1 MDIRIESLIDGAHR
15 ARGTVVVIDVFR
27 AYTTASVAFSK
38 GAERIV
44 LVAEPQEALK
54 LREDGVGELCMGEV
68 GGKMPEGFDFGNSP
82 HELSQAP
89 DADVR
94 GKTLIQSTRAGTV
107 GACAVPAGGP
117 MFAASFVIAE
127 ATCHAIRQAAPELVT
142 ILAMGS
148 GGLVRGDEDEQ
159 CALYL
164 RNRLQGR
171 HPDAEAVLSLARC
184 GHEVDGF
191 GSPEMPFKPVA
202 DLEMA
207 LRIDTFDFAIQV
219 SREDGLLIARRYCVA
234 SCESK

>member
-1 MDIRIESLIDGAHR
+1 VDIRIESLIDGAHR

-44 LVAEPQEALK
+44 LVAEPEEALK

-68 GGKMPEGFDFGNSP
+68 GGKRPEGFDFGNSP
-82 HELSQAP
+82 HELSLVA
-89 DADVR
+89 DAELR
-94 GKTLIQSTRAGTV
+94 GKTIIQSIRAGTV
-107 GACAVPAGGP
+107 GACAVPVGGP

-127 ATCHAIRQAAPELVT
+127 ATCRAIQQAAPALVT

-148 GGLVRGDEDEQ
+148 SGVVRGDEDEL

-171 HPDAEAVLSLARC
+171 HPDTEAVVNLARC
-184 GHEVDGF
+184 GHEAAGF
-191 GSPEMPFKPVA
+191 GSPKMPFKPVA

-219 SREDGLLIARRYCVA
+219 ARENELLIARRHSVA
-234 SCESK
+234 GSTIQ

>member
-27 AYTTASVAFSK
+27 AYTTASVAFFK

-89 DADVR
+89 DADVC

-107 GACAVPAGGP
+107 GACAVPASGP

-184 GHEVDGF
+184 GHEADGF

-234 SCESK
+234 SCGSK

>member
-15 ARGTVVVIDVFR
+15 AQGTVVVIDVFR

-38 GAERIV
+38 GAEHIV
-44 LVAEPQEALK
+44 LVTEPEEALK

-68 GGKMPEGFDFGNSP
+68 GGKRPEGFDFGNSP

-89 DADVR
+89 DVDVR
-94 GKTLIQSTRAGTV
+94 GKTIIQSTRAGTV

-127 ATCHAIRQAAPELVT
+127 ATCRAIQQAAPELVT

-148 GGLVRGDEDEQ
+148 RGVVRGDEDEL

-171 HPDAEAVLSLARC
+171 HPDAEAVMSLARC
-184 GHEVDGF
+184 GHEADGF
-191 GSPEMPFKPVA
+191 GSPEMPFKPTA

-219 SREDGLLIARRYCVA
+219 SHEDGLLIARRHSVA
-234 SCESK
+234 GQ